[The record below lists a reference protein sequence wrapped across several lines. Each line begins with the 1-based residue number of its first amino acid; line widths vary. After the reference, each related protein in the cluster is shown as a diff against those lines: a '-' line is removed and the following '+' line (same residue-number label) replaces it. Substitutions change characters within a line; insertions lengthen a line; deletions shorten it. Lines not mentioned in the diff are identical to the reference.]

1 MSPVTLMDVQVAVLC
16 DAATDYGGKLNLLG
30 TFDTIVAPQLPAVH
44 PHCSVALRI
53 VFGRIEEGA
62 HKIRVNFV
70 DADGHSIMPSVD
82 IPVQVT
88 FPDEASILSR
98 NFVINI
104 QHMKFQ
110 RIGHYGIEVAIDGRH
125 QASIPLQVRLGPQ
138 TTRQPP
144 TPPPT
149 PSA

>member
-1 MSPVTLMDVQVAVLC
+1 MDVQVAVLC

-53 VFGRIEEGA
+53 VFGRIEEGS

-70 DADGHSIMPSVD
+70 DDDGHSIMPSVD
-82 IPVQVT
+82 IPAQVT
-88 FPDEASILSR
+88 FPEEASILSR

-110 RIGHYGIEVAIDGRH
+110 KAGHYGIEIAIDGRH
-125 QASIPLQVRLGPQ
+125 EASIPLQVRLAPQ
-138 TTRQPP
+138 TGRP
-144 TPPPT
+144 TPPT
-149 PSA
+149 PSSPSS